1 MTTIMPEMPEVES
14 IRRTLNKNIRD
25 KNIKSIN
32 ILLPRLIKFPDPDI
46 YKHRVT
52 GNKIN
57 NLTRRGKYLIM
68 HLDNGV
74 MAIFHLRMTGRLC
87 YVKKGTS
94 EDKYKRIIFNLDN
107 NDKLIYADTRTL
119 GTLYAIKPEEINKIS
134 GLYTLGCEPLS
145 KEFTLKYLRE
155 KLKNSHG
162 KIKPFL
168 LNQKNIA
175 GLGNIYVDE
184 SLFLSGINP
193 KQNCNTVSLN
203 QIKLLHTAINK
214 VIGDGIRDGGTTFR
228 DYVNG
233 DGNKG
238 AHQNNLFVYGR
249 DKMACQKCGTIIEK
263 IKVGGRGT
271 CYCPKCQKLR

>member
-1 MTTIMPEMPEVES
+1 MPEMPEVES

-238 AHQNNLFVYGR
+238 THQNNLFVYGR

-263 IKVGGRGT
+263 IKVGGRGS

>member
-1 MTTIMPEMPEVES
+1 
-14 IRRTLNKNIRD
+14 
-25 KNIKSIN
+25 
-32 ILLPRLIKFPDPDI
+32 LIKFPDPDI

-238 AHQNNLFVYGR
+238 THQNNLFVYGR